1 MTPVI
6 SFPRLRNHYALA
18 ALCALALT
26 LVSHAA
32 EVKHFSI
39 SAAAATAA
47 IKDFSSQ
54 SGSEVLVPTDAVAG
68 ISTHAVAGDMTP
80 RQALEQMVA
89 GTGLV
94 VIEDEKTG
102 ALGLRLNPAREKNTE
117 NRQTMVPTAKVTKSE
132 TGALKL
138 ETYSVLGSRIRQ
150 TETAGPSPVSSY
162 DKEYIRA
169 TGSMTLSD
177 FLNQIP
183 QTYAG
188 IASGRGS
195 APNELNP
202 EFGQRTET
210 SNPPFNLVLG
220 SSAAPP
226 GQTGVSGVSLRG
238 LGSGSTLVL
247 VDGRRAA
254 QSGNGNRSTDTR
266 QGFVD
271 LNTIPLGMVDR
282 IEVITDGAS
291 AIYGADAVAGVINII
306 LKKNFTGTELSGGY
320 KVSQHGG
327 GAERNV
333 SVISGFSYGKLSGS
347 VAIEYYDRE
356 DLKASQ
362 RSFSKNQNHTGIQ
375 AGTLT
380 ATGLP
385 KYGVDWRLNWGFP
398 AVIQASGGTVSGNF
412 NALPGVR
419 VVMVPVGAT
428 STPTL
433 AQFQTVLTPAPGATL
448 VNASQQRRA
457 NTAEYL
463 ALIPES
469 KRKGLS
475 GNFNYRVNDHLDVF
489 TSLRTSET
497 RSFYTAQPGAN
508 SITGGFG
515 SAVVL
520 PAAYNPFNQNVTI
533 GMILPEWGA
542 QSQRVRTLAD
552 AITAG
557 LRGKFGQ
564 TWEWELGTN
573 WEEQKV
579 RQISRNFNPAP
590 FAALLTAADPA
601 QRFNPFIDSSAPGA
615 PSQAALLETLALY
628 PSLASVSTQ
637 MGLDFSANGNLVDLW
652 GGSMKMAFGG
662 SNLKGEMQ
670 STAVNYSSVLIP
682 VATMTTVTGEQ
693 TTKAMF
699 AELSV
704 PIVGKPNAQPLLR
717 RLDLNLAERYEDNGR
732 FSKTVPKYGV
742 SWTPVQSLLV
752 RANWSEGFRAPGITE
767 YMVAPSIV
775 TSTLLDPRRTPT
787 STTGI
792 VESRGS
798 NLNPRPELS
807 ENTFAGIVYEPSWVK
822 GLSLQ
827 VNYYDTVQKDVL
839 QLITA
844 QSIINNE
851 ALFTDRITRAAA
863 TPADTALNQPGQIT
877 AISRIFVN
885 FGQVVNR
892 SMDFVADYRLPGD
905 QLGRWRL
912 NLAASRT
919 LEATRQLAPG
929 QPAVILE
936 DDTAAPPK
944 WRMNAAIFWNKG
956 DWNASAFVSYLD
968 GFNSNSAGSNLVA
981 NSTAVI
987 FYPTPAV
994 TKLDIRG
1001 GYEFRKG
1008 LWRSYGKGLRITLG
1022 VNNVFDQEPPFS
1034 DTMWGFNAG
1043 LHSQFILGRSYE
1055 FAFILPL

>member
-1 MTPVI
+1 
-6 SFPRLRNHYALA
+6 
-18 ALCALALT
+18 
-26 LVSHAA
+26 
-32 EVKHFSI
+32 
-39 SAAAATAA
+39 
-47 IKDFSSQ
+47 
-54 SGSEVLVPTDAVAG
+54 
-68 ISTHAVAGDMTP
+68 
-80 RQALEQMVA
+80 MVA

-138 ETYSVLGSRIRQ
+138 DTYSVLGSRIRQ

-210 SNPPFNLVLG
+210 SNPAFNLVLG

-412 NALPGVR
+412 DALPGVR

-475 GNFNYRVNDHLDVF
+475 GNFNYRINDHLDVF

-515 SAVVL
+515 SAVTL

-533 GMILPEWGA
+533 GMILPEWGE
-542 QSQRVRTLAD
+542 SCR
-552 AITAG
+552 
-557 LRGKFGQ
+557 
-564 TWEWELGTN
+564 
-573 WEEQKV
+573 
-579 RQISRNFNPAP
+579 
-590 FAALLTAADPA
+590 
-601 QRFNPFIDSSAPGA
+601 
-615 PSQAALLETLALY
+615 
-628 PSLASVSTQ
+628 SLH
-637 MGLDFSANGNLVDLW
+637 
-652 GGSMKMAFGG
+652 
-662 SNLKGEMQ
+662 
-670 STAVNYSSVLIP
+670 
-682 VATMTTVTGEQ
+682 
-693 TTKAMF
+693 
-699 AELSV
+699 
-704 PIVGKPNAQPLLR
+704 
-717 RLDLNLAERYEDNGR
+717 
-732 FSKTVPKYGV
+732 
-742 SWTPVQSLLV
+742 
-752 RANWSEGFRAPGITE
+752 
-767 YMVAPSIV
+767 
-775 TSTLLDPRRTPT
+775 
-787 STTGI
+787 
-792 VESRGS
+792 
-798 NLNPRPELS
+798 
-807 ENTFAGIVYEPSWVK
+807 
-822 GLSLQ
+822 
-827 VNYYDTVQKDVL
+827 
-839 QLITA
+839 
-844 QSIINNE
+844 
-851 ALFTDRITRAAA
+851 
-863 TPADTALNQPGQIT
+863 
-877 AISRIFVN
+877 
-885 FGQVVNR
+885 
-892 SMDFVADYRLPGD
+892 
-905 QLGRWRL
+905 
-912 NLAASRT
+912 
-919 LEATRQLAPG
+919 
-929 QPAVILE
+929 
-936 DDTAAPPK
+936 
-944 WRMNAAIFWNKG
+944 
-956 DWNASAFVSYLD
+956 
-968 GFNSNSAGSNLVA
+968 
-981 NSTAVI
+981 
-987 FYPTPAV
+987 
-994 TKLDIRG
+994 
-1001 GYEFRKG
+1001 
-1008 LWRSYGKGLRITLG
+1008 
-1022 VNNVFDQEPPFS
+1022 FD
-1034 DTMWGFNAG
+1034 
-1043 LHSQFILGRSYE
+1043 
-1055 FAFILPL
+1055 